1 MQLTFY
7 KYQGTGNDF
16 ILLDNRNGTISLSTE
31 QINHL
36 CDRRI
41 GVGADGLMLLERV
54 TDYDFKM
61 VYYNADGNESTM
73 CGNGGRCI
81 VAFAFALGIIKIQTS
96 FLAIDGGHIA
106 TLESPTYVNLQ
117 MIPVTAIE
125 KSNEDFI
132 LNTGSPHYVQWIEDI
147 TNIDVF
153 HLGRAIRQQERFQ
166 PKGINVNFATQKSDD
181 IITVRTYE
189 RGVEDE
195 TLSCGTGVTAVAIA
209 STYGQ
214 EGIFKKTIETPGGVL
229 SVSFEKDGPSSANNV
244 WLSGPALMVYQG
256 EITL

>member
-16 ILLDNRNGTISLSTE
+16 ILLDNRSGALSLSTE

-36 CDRRI
+36 CDRRMGI
-41 GVGADGLMLLERV
+41 GADGLMLLEHV
-54 TDYDFKM
+54 ADYDFKM

-81 VAFAFALGIIKIQTS
+81 VAFAHALGIIKNQTS

-106 TLESPTYVNLQ
+106 SMESPTYVNLQ

-125 KSNEDFI
+125 KSGEDFI
-132 LNTGSPHYVQWIEDI
+132 LNTGSPHLVQWTKDVA
-147 TNIDVF
+147 NIDVY
-153 HLGRAIRQQERFQ
+153 HIGRAIRQQECFQ
-166 PKGINVNFATQKSDD
+166 PKGINVNFASQKSDN
-181 IITVRTYE
+181 IIAVRTYE

-214 EGIFKKTIETPGGVL
+214 KGTFKKTIETPGGIL
-229 SVSFEKDGPSSANNV
+229 SVSFEKDSPTSANNV
-244 WLSGPALMVYQG
+244 WLSGSALMVYKG